1 MCPRAIHLQ
10 SGESAES
17 LAWAFLEKR
26 GFKLIQKNFRTK
38 AGEIDLIMKQKSCL
52 VFIEVR
58 YRKNQ
63 DFGGA
68 AASITASKQTRIR
81 KTAQIFLQQNPV
93 LDYKECRFDV
103 IAISGIGDNTEIQWI
118 DNAFQ

>member
-38 AGEIDLIMKQKSCL
+38 VGEIDLIMKQKSCL

-81 KTAQIFLQQNPV
+81 KTALIFLQQNPG

>member
-81 KTAQIFLQQNPV
+81 KTAQIFLQQNPG

>member
-38 AGEIDLIMKQKSCL
+38 VGEIDLIMKDRICL
-52 VFIEVR
+52 VFVEVR
-58 YRKNQ
+58 YRKNE

-81 KTAQIFLQQNPV
+81 KTAQLFIQKNAN
-93 LDYKECRFDV
+93 LDYEECRFDV
-103 IAISGIGDNTEIQWI
+103 VAISGVGKNIDIQWI

>member
-1 MCPRAIHLQ
+1 MCPRAKHLQ

-17 LAWAFLEKR
+17 LARIFLEKQ

-38 AGEIDLIMKQKSCL
+38 VGEIDLVMKDKSCL

-58 YRKNQ
+58 YRKNL

-68 AASITASKQTRIR
+68 VASITASKQTRIR
-81 KTAQIFLQQNPV
+81 KTAQLFLQYNPN
-93 LDYKECRFDV
+93 LDYIECRFDV
-103 IAISGIGDNTEIQWI
+103 IAISGVGENTRIQWI